1 MIDPTDGLL
10 LELVAGGDRQA
21 FATLYDRYS
30 PRLLGLIV
38 RILGIRGEAEDVL
51 QETFLQVWRTAGRFD
66 PAKAPP
72 DVWLLLLARSRALDR
87 LRRRTPLANDGVEQV
102 APDDPPAEAARQEDA
117 AHARAAVGDLPADQR
132 RAVELA
138 FFHGL
143 THEEIAARLNA
154 PLGTVK
160 TRIRL
165 GLIRLRTRMAPPT
178 DGPAT

>member
-1 MIDPTDGLL
+1 MIDSTDGLL
-10 LELVAGGDRQA
+10 LEQVADGDRQA
-21 FATLYDRYS
+21 FAALYDRYAH
-30 PRLLGLIV
+30 RLLGLIV
-38 RILGIRGEAEDVL
+38 RILGIRGDAEDVL

-87 LRRRTPLANDGVEQV
+87 LRRRTPVIEAGQER
-102 APDDPPAEAARQEDA
+102 ASADDPPAEAERTEAADRARE
-117 AHARAAVGDLPADQR
+117 AVNDLPADQR
-132 RAVELA
+132 VAVELA

-165 GLIRLRTRMAPPT
+165 GLIRLRARMAPPT
-178 DGPAT
+178 DGPAR